1 MLRILTFNLAEGSK
15 SQLRGLGLLDR
26 WCVRGAFGD
35 CCSHVVFSLLIF
47 VVCRLLTYLL
57 LDVLLEHD
65 DILIFCAGSV
75 ATVFSY
81 KRVFNGSEI
90 AQGAYGVKYLP
101 RLNLVL
107 LHLMRF

>member
-47 VVCRLLTYLL
+47 VVCRLLDYLL
-57 LDVLLEHD
+57 LDILVKHD
-65 DILIFCAGSV
+65 DILILCTGRV
-75 ATVFSY
+75 ATLFSY
-81 KRVFNGSEI
+81 RNVFGGSRI
-90 AQGAYGVKYLP
+90 A
-101 RLNLVL
+101 
-107 LHLMRF
+107 

>member
-47 VVCRLLTYLL
+47 VICRLLNYLF
-57 LDVLLEHD
+57 LDVLVKHD
-65 DILIFCAGSV
+65 DILIFCAGRV
-75 ATVFSY
+75 ATLFNYKKVFG
-81 KRVFNGSEI
+81 GSGI
-90 AQGAYGVKYLP
+90 AYGAYGVKYLP

-107 LHLMRF
+107 LHLKRF